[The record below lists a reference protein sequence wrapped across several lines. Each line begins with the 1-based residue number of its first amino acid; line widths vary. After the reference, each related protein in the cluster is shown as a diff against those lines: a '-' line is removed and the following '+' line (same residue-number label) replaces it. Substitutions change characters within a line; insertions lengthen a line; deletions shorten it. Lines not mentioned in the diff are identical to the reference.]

1 MSELL
6 KAVYAPHNDA
16 VEAQLCG
23 EEIIVK
29 TQDGRTIYTPL
40 SWFPFLVN
48 ATEQQRQTFE
58 VRGTSLDWPL
68 LEDGIGME
76 TILLGRPE
84 R

>member
-16 VEAQLCG
+16 VEACIWDEQLV
-23 EEIIVK
+23 VK
-29 TQDGRTIYTPL
+29 TQDGREIRVPV

-48 ATEQQRQTFE
+48 ATDEQRQNFE
-58 VRGTSLDWPL
+58 IGGTDIYWPDLD
-68 LEDGIGME
+68 DGVSME